1 MYQIKTLNAISPII
15 HTHLPKERYL
25 VSADLPE
32 AEADAFLLRSAD
44 CHDLPLRENHLAF
57 ARAGA
62 GFNNIPVEEC
72 TRRGIAVFNTPG
84 ANANAVKELVL
95 CALFL
100 GSRDIVG
107 GISWAKGLAEQGGA
121 IAKAVEKGKKQ
132 FVGPEIA
139 GKTLGVIGLGAIGVL
154 VANTAAKLGMKV
166 IGYDPFISID
176 NAWHLSVDV
185 QHALHMEDLL
195 GAADYITIHVPL
207 MDSTRN
213 YLDAAQIAQMKD
225 GVVLLNFARD
235 GLINEEALFAALD
248 SGKVAR
254 YLTDFPDDACLSHS
268 KVICTPHLGAST
280 PESEEN
286 CASMAAEELRDYLET
301 GAIRNSVNL
310 PACPLSPSR
319 HSRLTVIHGNVS
331 GLIAKISSILSDANI
346 NIEEMVNK
354 SRGDI
359 AYSVFDL
366 NEHPSD
372 EVMARIAAAEGVRKA
387 RRIR

>member
-44 CHDLPLRENHLAF
+44 CHDLPLRENYLAF

-107 GISWAKGLAEQGGA
+107 GISWAKGLAGQGSA

-286 CASMAAEELRDYLET
+286 CASMAGGRAARLPGDRRDPQFRQPP
-301 GAIRNSVNL
+301 GL
-310 PACPLSPSR
+310 PALAQPAFPP
-319 HSRLTVIHGNVS
+319 HGHPRQCVRPDRQDQQHPERRQHQHRGN
-331 GLIAKISSILSDANI
+331 GQQIP
-346 NIEEMVNK
+346 
-354 SRGDI
+354 RGDRL
-359 AYSVFDL
+359 F
-366 NEHPSD
+366 
-372 EVMARIAAAEGVRKA
+372 RVRPE
-387 RRIR
+387 